1 MMLAGT
7 KEPVTQAE
15 FHAWCHRFRDLLVR
29 EWPGLIGLIIDGG
42 VHDLLIVVFAACWR
56 RNDDSEFAMNEEI
69 ERWTRLEFPD
79 MTRLSLKAGS
89 LNVQQEEDLDLELGL
104 C

>member
-1 MMLAGT
+1 MML
-7 KEPVTQAE
+7 EPVAQAE
-15 FHAWCHRFRDLLVR
+15 FKAWCQRFRDLLMR

-42 VHDLLIVVFAACWR
+42 VHDLLGTVFAACR
-56 RNDDSEFAMNEEI
+56 KRNDDSEFVINEEI